1 MRIIALACVSL
12 ALATSAI
19 AGAVDDEFAAGVR
32 GVPWGTTFD
41 ELIAIRPGGDQY
53 FSTAPGERCYTVA
66 DDDPLYGI
74 ARPGMR
80 MQYHFGK
87 NNRVTSI
94 GIGVPY
100 ERREQLLSELL
111 LAFGPYRKPYVYGTA
126 IHYDWPAT
134 QRAQIGVR
142 ASRDPKNGMLEL
154 WIGVVESRQ

>member
-1 MRIIALACVSL
+1 MRIIALACSSL
-12 ALATSAI
+12 VLVTSAVV
-19 AGAVDDEFAAGVR
+19 GAVDDEFATGVR

-53 FSTAPGERCYTVA
+53 FSTAPGERCYIVA
-66 DDDPLYGI
+66 DDEALYGI

-80 MQYHFGK
+80 MQYPFSK
-87 NNRVTSI
+87 YNRVISL

-100 ERREQLLSELL
+100 DRREQLLSELL
-111 LAFGPYRKPYVYGTA
+111 LAFGPSRKPYVYGSA

-134 QRAQIGVR
+134 QHAQIGVR

-154 WIGVVESRQ
+154 WIRDVQSRR